1 MKKKGSRIEREL
13 VNLLWD
19 LQCPAIRVPSSGAA
33 TKRPL
38 PDIIAGNG
46 RRYMAIEVKGRKEFP
61 IYLSD
66 DEVNA
71 LKEFSA
77 SFGAMP
83 FVGFRLDYK
92 EWRFIDVED
101 LKPTKKGNFKIDE
114 DLMYEKSIDVF
125 ELVGVSRQKKLHF
138 LKDPE

>member
-1 MKKKGSRIEREL
+1 
-13 VNLLWD
+13 
-19 LQCPAIRVPSSGAA
+19 
-33 TKRPL
+33 
-38 PDIIAGNG
+38 
-46 RRYMAIEVKGRKEFP
+46 MAIEVKGRKEFP